1 MKYLMC
7 LEEGKADILEMPTP
21 KIGPGELLVRLNAC
35 GVCGTDTLKIYNS
48 GYAKPQR
55 LGHEVVGTVVEVGEG
70 VTRFQVNQRV
80 GFAHHVPDYGSYLS
94 RQGSE
99 PMDAL
104 FKSSNID
111 PGGFSE
117 FIRLPALH
125 VNHTVVPVPDPVPNL
140 RAIFMEPLA
149 CCLRALDRAPL
160 REGQSALVVGIGAIG
175 MLFVPLLRDKTVTT
189 IVSDVRPE
197 RLALAQQWGATAGC
211 IAGQADVPATCKTYT
226 EGRGVDVVVLTA
238 LNQITFDMAL
248 SAVRDGG
255 TILIFG
261 GKPSTE
267 LKMDM
272 WKIFLREINLMTSY
286 STTPALLP
294 RAMSLLARTDYPLEQ
309 LVSHTFGIDEAKK
322 GFELVYKGQASKVAI
337 TI

>member
-7 LEEGKADILEMPTP
+7 LEADEANVLEMPTP
-21 KIGPGELLVRLNAC
+21 KVGPGELLVRLSAC
-35 GVCGTDTLKIYNS
+35 GVCATDTMKIYGD
-48 GYAKPQR
+48 GYPKPQK
-55 LGHEVVGTVVEVGEG
+55 LGHEIVGVVHALGEG
-70 VTRFQVNQRV
+70 VTQFAIGQRV
-80 GFAHHVPDYGSYLS
+80 GMAHHTPDYASHYS
-94 RQGSE
+94 RRGSE
-99 PMDAL
+99 TMDPT
-104 FKSSNID
+104 FKKTNVH

-117 FIRLPALH
+117 YILVPAINVQHL
-125 VNHTVVPVPDPVPNL
+125 VVPVPDLVPDL

-160 REGQSALVVGIGAIG
+160 REEQSALVVGIGAIG

-211 IAGQADVPATCKTYT
+211 IAGQEDVPATCKAHT
-226 EGRGVDVVVLTA
+226 EGRGVDVVILTA
-238 LNQITFDMAL
+238 LNQLTFDMAL

-261 GKPSTE
+261 GKPGTE

-272 WKIFLREINLMTSY
+272 WKVFLREINLITSY

-294 RAMSLLARTDYPLEQ
+294 RAMSLLARADYPLEQ
-309 LVSHTFGIDEAKK
+309 LVSHTFSIDAAAQ
-322 GFELVYKGQASKVAI
+322 GFELVYKGQAGKVAVI
-337 TI
+337 A

>member
-1 MKYLMC
+1 
-7 LEEGKADILEMPTP
+7 
-21 KIGPGELLVRLNAC
+21 
-35 GVCGTDTLKIYNS
+35 
-48 GYAKPQR
+48 
-55 LGHEVVGTVVEVGEG
+55 
-70 VTRFQVNQRV
+70 
-80 GFAHHVPDYGSYLS
+80 
-94 RQGSE
+94 
-99 PMDAL
+99 
-104 FKSSNID
+104 
-111 PGGFSE
+111 
-117 FIRLPALH
+117 
-125 VNHTVVPVPDPVPNL
+125 
-140 RAIFMEPLA
+140 
-149 CCLRALDRAPL
+149 
-160 REGQSALVVGIGAIG
+160 
-175 MLFVPLLRDKTVTT
+175 
-189 IVSDVRPE
+189 
-197 RLALAQQWGATAGC
+197 
-211 IAGQADVPATCKTYT
+211 
-226 EGRGVDVVVLTA
+226 VVVLTA